1 MPTRLLLVTLACLAA
16 GSSAGKADGI
26 DAAQRAFVE
35 RYVAAVT
42 SGEATNVTA
51 LYHAASRACINPGNR
66 DYVDF
71 MAAKE
76 LGYAPLLRGGYTLTS
91 FKPIDAN
98 SAAAS
103 DLGGLFHNPVQP
115 TDGFQ
120 IDAAVKGGSRSL
132 TLARSVARDAGAW
145 FIVIGCPTEKGL
157 ALFRER
163 QAEAKRQLDHTAQ
176 LVGELPAP
184 LRSELMDLLGQD
196 HRVEAIR
203 RYQSAASVD
212 LTTAAQVIDALGKP
226 PQ

>member
-1 MPTRLLLVTLACLAA
+1 MAGSLATRPCCAA
-16 GSSAGKADGI
+16 GI
-26 DAAQRAFVE
+26 
-35 RYVAAVT
+35 
-42 SGEATNVTA
+42 
-51 LYHAASRACINPGNR
+51 L
-66 DYVDF
+66 
-71 MAAKE
+71 
-76 LGYAPLLRGGYTLTS
+76 LTS

-103 DLGGLFHNPVQP
+103 DLGGLFQNPVQP
-115 TDGFQ
+115 THGFQ

-132 TLARSVARDAGAW
+132 TLTRSVARDAGAW

-176 LVGELPAP
+176 LVHDLPAP
-184 LRSELMDLLGQD
+184 LRSELMDLLAQD
-196 HRVEAIR
+196 HRVEAIK